1 MLKIYNTLTR
11 KKEIF
16 TPLNHKQVRIYVCGV
31 TVYDY
36 CHIGHA
42 RVMVVF
48 DIIARWLRASGYS
61 LEYVRNITDIDD
73 KIIAV
78 AQKNNVHYREIADCF
93 THTMHEDAAA
103 LSVLPPDRE
112 PRATEYIPQIITMIA
127 ALVDKKKAY
136 VAANG
141 DVYYRVKTF
150 PAYGQLSGK
159 NPDELHSG
167 ERVEINTAKEDA
179 LDFVLWKSAKP
190 NEPAWDSPWGKGRPG
205 WHIECSAMSAAL
217 LGETFDIHG
226 GGMDLEFPHH
236 ENELAQSCAVIDHF
250 ALKTEGIRPIRSHVK
265 YWIHNGFIQI
275 RNEKMSKSLGNF
287 FTIREVLK
295 QYPAEAVRLFLL
307 RTHYRSP
314 INYSDA
320 HLQEAKNALNR
331 LYTVLRMTS
340 PANIEGIDYKN
351 NFYAARFR
359 EVMDQDFNTA
369 EAIAVLFELA
379 SEINK
384 TRDHTLAGYLKAL
397 ASLLG
402 LLQQDIE
409 SYFQEG
415 QQALDH
421 QAIEKLIAQR
431 NSARAKKDWAQSD
444 AIRDQLLNQGIILED
459 QKGITTWRKK

>member
-11 KKEIF
+11 QKETFI
-16 TPLNHKQVRIYVCGV
+16 PLDRKRVRLYVCGI

-42 RVMVVF
+42 RVMIVF
-48 DIIARWLRASGYS
+48 DIIVRWLRENGYP

-78 AQKNNVHYREIADCF
+78 AQKNNVSYREIAEYF
-93 THTMHEDAAA
+93 TRAMHEDAAA
-103 LSVLPPDRE
+103 LSVLPPDHE
-112 PRATEYIPQIITMIA
+112 PRATEYIPEIITMIT
-127 ALVDKKKAY
+127 ALVDKGKAY
-136 VAANG
+136 VTNKG

-159 NPDELHSG
+159 HPDELRSG
-167 ERVEINTAKEDA
+167 ERVEINIAKEDP
-179 LDFVLWKSAKP
+179 LDFALWKTAKA
-190 NEPAWDSPWGKGRPG
+190 NEPSWDSPWGKGRPG

-236 ENELAQSCAVIDHF
+236 ENELAQSCGVAHHF
-250 ALKTEGIRPIRSHVK
+250 ALKTESIRPIESHVR

-295 QYPAEAVRLFLL
+295 QYPAEAIRLFLL
-307 RTHYRSP
+307 RTHYRRP
-314 INYSDA
+314 INYSNA
-320 HLQEAKNALNR
+320 HLQEAKNALDR
-331 LYTVLRMTS
+331 LYTVLRTTA
-340 PANIEGIDYKN
+340 PIIIESIDYKN
-351 NFYAARFR
+351 NPYAARFR
-359 EVMDQDFNTA
+359 KVMDQDFNTA
-369 EAIAVLFELA
+369 QAVAVLFELA

-384 TRDHTLAGYLKAL
+384 TRDHKLAGYLKAL
-397 ASLLG
+397 AGLLG
-402 LLQQDIE
+402 LLQQDIK

-415 QQALDH
+415 QQTLNP
-421 QAIEKLIAQR
+421 QAIEKLVAQR
-431 NSARAKKDWAQSD
+431 NIARANKDWAQSD
-444 AIRDQLLNQGIILED
+444 AIRDQLLSQGIVLED
-459 QKGITTWRKK
+459 QKGVTTWRKK